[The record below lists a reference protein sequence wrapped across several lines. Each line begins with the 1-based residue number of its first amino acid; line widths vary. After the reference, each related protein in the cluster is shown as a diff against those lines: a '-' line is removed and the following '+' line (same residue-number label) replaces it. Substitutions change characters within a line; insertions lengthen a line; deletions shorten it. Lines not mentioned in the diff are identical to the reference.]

1 MGRISTSIGLITG
14 TPIADTVDQLISLS
28 AQPRDRL
35 QKRIDLLVR
44 QRTAITELTVLT
56 IGVQLASKG
65 FSAASA
71 FQKTSVNSSNA
82 DALSATSTG
91 SPKPGSYTVRTL
103 QTAATQ
109 AFTSQAF
116 ASANK
121 AFGSSGQLTIRGGG
135 FVDRSARLDDLNGG
149 RGVAGGSIRITD
161 RNGDSQTID
170 LSGATSVD
178 DVLQAI
184 NDASDIRV
192 RATTDGDS
200 IRLQDLSGGTLSN
213 LRVEE
218 VGGGSTAADL
228 GLRNIDVASSTATG
242 ADIYRLSNQTSLA
255 SLRDGRGI
263 GFGEGNDLKFTFGD
277 GTTLELD
284 FGDFSRE
291 AGQSSGVTDS
301 ADPNGALTITAVET
315 GAEADG
321 VRVRF
326 VDDPSVFAGGETVQ
340 LIEGPSGRELV
351 FGIEAGVSTAA
362 QAAAALAATP
372 ELAAQFT
379 IAAAG
384 DGSGLLSTADTAE
397 LSGGAAIEA
406 TDTPDIGDLLRVLND
421 ADPTR
426 LRAAL
431 SSDGDSIEI
440 FDLTGGAASLEISDL
455 GSSRVAA
462 DLGVAGTNNIGS
474 ALGDPLR
481 SGLQSVSLS
490 ALGGGA
496 GLGPLGTLDITTG
509 DGSTAA
515 IDLSTAV
522 TLQDVIN
529 TINDSG
535 LAIEATVDPSGAG
548 LQLRDLSAGSS
559 TPFAI
564 SSADSTAAALGIAGS
579 TTDVLIRGDSL
590 NLQFVDRSTR
600 LESLNQ
606 GRGVGDGSF
615 SLTDSS
621 GNTGVVNLE
630 VEAIETV
637 GGLLDAINALG
648 LSITAS
654 LNESGDGI
662 RLVDTGSGTQ
672 TMTVKDTGNG
682 TSAAELGLAGT
693 ASSEVLD
700 GSIVESI
707 NGRQIDTIEIRSDD
721 TLTTIAA
728 RLQEEGRFA
737 SASVI
742 GGGESGASL
751 TITSRRGGEAGRLTI
766 DTDGIDL
773 GFRQTARGR
782 DAVIAI
788 GGSDGGGSTTFRSA
802 DGVFDQAIEG
812 LSLTAKA
819 ESDAPVTITVEDDRS
834 NINSAVKQFVDQ
846 YNKLAT
852 KLADLTVYNPAD
864 GSSGLLFGSTEAL
877 RIDTSLGRVIT
888 GRFGSGGGLRTAAD
902 VGIRLN
908 EEGKMELDAEKL
920 TAALERDPAA
930 VETFFTAE
938 ENGFVAKLDRVI
950 ESLAGVD
957 NSLLLSRADS
967 ISSQVD
973 RNNARIESM
982 NVRLDHERER
992 LLKQFY
998 TMESAIAKLQSNQQA
1013 LQQLTYLASGESS

>member
-14 TPIADTVDQLISLS
+14 TPINDTVDQLIKLS
-28 AQPRDRL
+28 ALPRDRL
-35 QKRIDLLVR
+35 QNRVDLLTR
-44 QRTAITELTVLT
+44 QQTAITDLTVLT

-65 FSAASA
+65 FSAPAA
-71 FQKTSVNSSNA
+71 FQKTSVQSSNA

-91 SPKPGSYTVRTL
+91 SPKAGTYTVRTL

-109 AFTSQAF
+109 GFASQTF

-121 AFGSSGQLTIRGGG
+121 ALGTSGQLTIRGGG

-161 RNGDSQTID
+161 RSGASQTVD

-178 DVLQAI
+178 DVLRAI
-184 NDASDIRV
+184 NDASEIRV
-192 RATTDGDS
+192 RATTDGDA
-200 IRLQDLSGGTLSN
+200 IRLQDLSGDALSN

-228 GLRNIDVASSTATG
+228 GLRSIDVASTTATG
-242 ADIYRLSNQTSLA
+242 ADIFRLSNQTSLDT
-255 SLRDGRGI
+255 LRDGRGI
-263 GFGEGNDLKFTFGD
+263 GFGDGDDLKFTFGD
-277 GTTLELD
+277 GTALELD
-284 FGDFSRE
+284 FGDFSRD
-291 AGQSSGVTDS
+291 AAQSTGMTDN

-315 GAEADG
+315 GADADG

-326 VDDPSVFAGGETVQ
+326 VDDPAVFAGGETVQ

-372 ELAAQFT
+372 ELAEQFSIT
-379 IAAAG
+379 AAG
-384 DGSGLLSTADTAE
+384 DGSGLLSTADTAV

-406 TDTPDIGDLLRVLND
+406 TETPDIGDLLRVLND
-421 ADPTR
+421 ADPSR

-440 FDLTGGAASLEISDL
+440 FDLTGGAGDFEINDL

-462 DLGVAGTNNIGS
+462 DLGVAGISNSGS
-474 ALGDPLR
+474 MAGSPLR

-515 IDLSTAV
+515 IDLSTTA

-548 LQLRDLSAGSS
+548 LQLRDLSGGSIN
-559 TPFAI
+559 PFSI
-564 SSADSTAAALGIAGS
+564 SSADSTAANLGVAGS

-590 NLQFVDRSTR
+590 DMQFVDRATR
-600 LESLNQ
+600 LDSLNQ

-621 GNTGVVNLE
+621 GTTGAINLK
-630 VEAIETV
+630 VEGIETV
-637 GGLLDAINALG
+637 GGLVDAINGLG

-662 RLVDTGSGTQ
+662 RLIETGSGTQ
-672 TMTVKDTGNG
+672 AMTVKDTGTG

-693 ASSEVLD
+693 ASAEVID
-700 GSIVESI
+700 GEVVKTI
-707 NGRQIDTIEIRSDD
+707 NGRQIDTIEIRSND
-721 TLTTIAA
+721 TLATIAA
-728 RLQEEGRFA
+728 RLQAEGRFA
-737 SASVI
+737 SAGVI
-742 GGGESGASL
+742 GGGENGASL
-751 TITSRRGGEAGRLTI
+751 SITSRRGGEAGRLTI

-802 DGVFDQAIEG
+802 DGVFDDAVEG
-812 LSLTAKA
+812 LSFTAKA
-819 ESDAPVTITVEDDRS
+819 ETDAPVTITVSEDRS
-834 NINSAVKQFVDQ
+834 NINSSVKQFVDQ
-846 YNKLAT
+846 YNKLAK
-852 KLADLTVYNPAD
+852 KLADLTVYNAAD

-877 RIDTSLGRVIT
+877 RIESSMGRVIT
-888 GRFGSGGGLRTAAD
+888 GRFGSGGGLRTAGD

-908 EEGKMELDAEKL
+908 EQGQMELDAEKL
-920 TAALERDPAA
+920 TAAIEKDPAA

-938 ENGFVAKLDRVI
+938 NVGFVAKVNRVV

-957 NSLLLSRADS
+957 NSLLLNRAES
-967 ISSQVD
+967 LSSQVD

-982 NVRLDHERER
+982 NVRLENERER
-992 LLKQFY
+992 LLKQY
-998 TMESAIAKLQSNQQA
+998 YAMESAIAKMQSNQQA
-1013 LQQLTYLASGESS
+1013 IKQLAFLASGESS